1 MSGHGEVTGGPVP
14 VVGEERLLIDGELRP
29 ARSGRVF
36 ETVNPATGEVLGVAA
51 DGDGGDMDDAIAAAR
66 RAFDRTDWSTNVA
79 RRVAGIRQLRQ
90 AFERNADAIRAMTVA
105 ETGSPLS
112 FTYSAQLDAP
122 VESLGWVADLAE
134 SYQWETDLG
143 DASPMGIPSHR
154 WVRREAT
161 GVVGA
166 ITPWN
171 VPHQINLAKLGPAL
185 AAGNTVVLKPAP
197 DTPWCATVL
206 GRLVAEETD
215 IPPGV
220 VNVVPSSDHTLGAAL
235 STDPRVDQVSFTGS
249 TATGR
254 KVMASAAET
263 IKKVF
268 LELGG
273 KSAFVILDDADLRG
287 ACATAAFTVCTH
299 AGQGCAI
306 TTRLIVPRSQ
316 FDEAV
321 ASTSKVMAML
331 PAADPTDPGTMCGPL
346 ISARQRDRV
355 EGYLRLAAEEGGTTV
370 LGGGRPE
377 GLDAGFFVEPTLI
390 VGVPNSARVAQEE
403 IFGPVLVVIPH
414 DGDDDA
420 VALAN
425 DSAYGLSGSVWG
437 ADRERAVGV
446 ANRIRTGTIGVN
458 GGLWF
463 SPDVPFGGYRQSG
476 VGRESGVAGFEE
488 YLETKSLAEPA

>member
-1 MSGHGEVTGGPVP
+1 MTASVGPVA
-14 VVGEERLLIDGELRP
+14 GEERMLVDGQLRT
-29 ARSGRVF
+29 ARSGRTF
-36 ETVNPATGEVLGVAA
+36 EVVNPATEEVIGVVA
-51 DGDGGDMDDAIAAAR
+51 DGGPEDLDAAVTAA
-66 RAFDRTDWSTNVA
+66 
-79 RRVAGIRQLRQ
+79 RQ
-90 AFERNADAIRAMTVA
+90 AFDETAWSTDVGLRVRALRQLQAALGAHADDLRAMTVA
-105 ETGSPLS
+105 ETGSPVS

-122 VESLGWVADLAE
+122 VEGLGWVADLAE
-134 SYQWETDLG
+134 AYQWETDLG

-206 GRLVAEETD
+206 GRLIAEETD
-215 IPPGV
+215 MPPGV
-220 VNVVPSSDHTLGAAL
+220 VNIVPSSEHTVGALL
-235 STDPRVDQVSFTGS
+235 SADPRVDQISFTGS

-254 KVMASAAET
+254 RVMTSAAESL
-263 IKKVF
+263 KKVF

-306 TTRLIVPRSQ
+306 TTRLLVPRRQ

-321 ASTSKVMAML
+321 ASTAKVLSKL
-331 PAADPTDPGTMCGPL
+331 PAGDPLDPGTICGPL

-355 EGYLRLAAEEGGTTV
+355 EGYLSLALEEGGTVVT
-370 LGGGRPE
+370 GGGRPE
-377 GLDAGFFVEPTLI
+377 HPERGYFVEPTLI
-390 VGVPNSARVAQEE
+390 VGLPNTARVAQEE

-425 DSAYGLSGSVWG
+425 QSTYGLSGSVWS
-437 ADRERAVGV
+437 ADRDRAVGV
-446 ANRIRTGTIGVN
+446 ADRIRTGTVGIN

-463 SPDVPFGGYRQSG
+463 SPDMPFGGYKQSG
-476 VGRESGVAGFEE
+476 IGRESGLAGFEE
-488 YLETKSLAEPA
+488 YLETKSIAEPA

>member
-1 MSGHGEVTGGPVP
+1 MLIGGTLVT
-14 VVGEERLLIDGELRP
+14 
-29 ARSGRVF
+29 ARSGRTF
-36 ETVNPATGEVLGVAA
+36 EVINPATEEIIGVVA
-51 DGDGGDMDDAIAAAR
+51 DGGAEDLDDALTAAR
-66 RAFDRTDWSTNVA
+66 TAFDETDWSTNVEL
-79 RRVAGIRQLRQ
+79 RVRGLRQLRA
-90 AFERNADAIRAMTVA
+90 AFEAHADEIRAMTVA

-112 FTYSAQLDAP
+112 FTYSAQLDGP
-122 VESLGWVADLAE
+122 IESLGWVADLAE
-134 SYQWETDLG
+134 GYEWETDLG
-143 DASPMGIPSHR
+143 DALPMGIPSHR

-206 GRLVAEETD
+206 GRLIAEETD
-215 IPPGV
+215 IPAGV
-220 VNVVPSSDHTLGAAL
+220 VNVVTSSDHTVGGLL
-235 STDPRVDQVSFTGS
+235 SADPRVDQISFTGS
-249 TATGR
+249 TATGK
-254 KVMASAAET
+254 KVMVSAAESL
-263 IKKVF
+263 KKVF

-287 ACATAAFTVCTH
+287 AVATAAFTVCTH

-306 TTRLIVPRSQ
+306 TTRLLIPRSQ

-321 ASTSKVMAML
+321 ESAAKVLGKL
-331 PAADPTDPGTMCGPL
+331 PAGDPTNPGTICGPL
-346 ISARQRDRV
+346 VSARQRDRV
-355 EGYLRLAAEEGGTTV
+355 EGYLRLAVEEGGSFV
-370 LGGGRPE
+370 VGGGRPAD
-377 GLDAGFFVEPTLI
+377 LDRGFYVEPTLI
-390 VGVPNSARVAQEE
+390 VGLDNSARVSQEE
-403 IFGPVLVVIPH
+403 IFGPVLVAIPH
-414 DGDDDA
+414 DGDDHA

-425 DSAYGLSGSVWG
+425 DSVYGLSGSVWS

-446 ANRIRTGTIGVN
+446 ADRIRTGTVGIN

-463 SPDVPFGGYRQSG
+463 SPDMPFGGYKQSG

-488 YLETKSLAEPA
+488 YLETKAIAEPAEASRGMEREGGHRE